1 MQLPRQL
8 SVLLKGRHEAAERH
22 DTAVRE
28 QLPNLGSN
36 ILVTIKYFYPYSLL
50 ATNTNLGDAANV
62 LLPVL
67 RREAEVL
74 VEPRPDVVSIQAVGR
89 DTAAEEV
96 INQ

>member
-8 SVLLKGRHEAAERH
+8 SVLLEGRHKAAERH
-22 DTAVRE
+22 HAAVRE
-28 QLPNLGSN
+28 QLPNLVSN
-36 ILVTIKYFYPYSLL
+36 IFVMLCYNQIFFIS
-50 ATNTNLGDAANV
+50 TNLCDAADV

-96 INQ
+96 INK